1 MIGQQQSHKHEHI
14 NDKVNNDDNTNKIK
28 NQELQITA
36 KFVGVADDGKIQIKL
51 KGIDNVTLNVDERY
65 VNTTGSGGSGGS
77 TVESISSHSKK
88 RSSIKVE
95 KKEKKKKKKTELD
108 KAADAAWGDSD
119 DDDGNDGGGDDDG
132 KEEQDKSNDNIGS
145 EVRIYDASELSIGDE
160 KFHPKHKYKTIEV
173 DQGGSLIRTT
183 EDKSVMCAFG
193 SIECSEEGKIYQW
206 KVQIIEGN
214 DVNLGVIFSET
225 CKKNKKQMWWLADEG
240 YSYWGD
246 DGQIYHS
253 DKYKKYGAKYGA
265 GDVIDVILNLKKYNV
280 SFAKNGEKYGKAFKV
295 NKEKGY
301 RLGVG
306 VSGGGHVLQ
315 LISFTC
321 N

>member
-1 MIGQQQSHKHEHI
+1 MTRENEELTKQVIKYKQESQSLNTVISSLKNEYQQQQKS
-14 NDKVNNDDNTNKIK
+14 TNATITSLQKELEKIK
-28 NQELQITA
+28 E
-36 KFVGVADDGKIQIKL
+36 
-51 KGIDNVTLNVDERY
+51 E
-65 VNTTGSGGSGGS
+65 
-77 TVESISSHSKK
+77 
-88 RSSIKVE
+88 E
-95 KKEKKKKKKTELD
+95 KKESNPFQWDPSKQQKKKKKTELD

-119 DDDGNDGGGDDDG
+119 DDGNDGGDDDG
-132 KEEQDKSNDNIGS
+132 KEATTTTIKEEEEEDGGNDNIGT
-145 EVRIYDASELSIGDE
+145 EVRIYDASELSLGDE

-315 LISFTC
+315 LISFTS

>member
-1 MIGQQQSHKHEHI
+1 MSYY
-14 NDKVNNDDNTNKIK
+14 K

-36 KFVGVADDGKIQIKL
+36 KFVGVADDGKIQIKI
-51 KGIDNVTLNVDERY
+51 KGIDNVVLNVDEKY
-65 VNTTGSGGSGGS
+65 VATGGGPSGTSS
-77 TVESISSHSKK
+77 YSSHSKK
-88 RSSIKVE
+88 RSSIKID
-95 KKEKKKKKKTELD
+95 KKDKKKKKKTELD
-108 KAADAAWGDSD
+108 KAADEAWGSD
-119 DDDGNDGGGDDDG
+119 DDGDEDIKQETIKEEVEEEETNEENDIGGG
-132 KEEQDKSNDNIGS
+132 
-145 EVRIYDASELSIGDE
+145 EVRIYDASELSLGDE
-160 KFHPKHKYKTIEV
+160 KFHPKHKYKTIEIG
-173 DQGGSLIRTT
+173 QGGSLIRTT

-193 SIECSEEGKIYQW
+193 SIECSEEGKTYQW
-206 KVQIIEGN
+206 KIQIIEGN

-315 LISFTC
+315 LISFTS

>member
-1 MIGQQQSHKHEHI
+1 M
-14 NDKVNNDDNTNKIK
+14 
-28 NQELQITA
+28 
-36 KFVGVADDGKIQIKL
+36 GVADDGKIQIKI
-51 KGIDNVTLNVDERY
+51 KGIDNVTLNVDEKY
-65 VNTTGSGGSGGS
+65 VNTGGGGGSS
-77 TVESISSHSKK
+77 VASSKSSHSKK
-88 RSSIKVE
+88 RSSIKID

-108 KAADAAWGDSD
+108 KAADEAWGDSD
-119 DDDGNDGGGDDDG
+119 GDEDAKEPTI
-132 KEEQDKSNDNIGS
+132 KEEVGGQQEEEEQEDNIGDTT
-145 EVRIYDASELSIGDE
+145 EVRVYDASELSLGDE
-160 KFHPKHKYKTIEV
+160 KFHPKHKYKTIEIG
-173 DQGGSLIRTT
+173 QGGSLIRTT

-193 SIECSEEGKIYQW
+193 SIECSEEGKTYQW
-206 KVQIIEGN
+206 KIQIIEGN

-315 LISFTC
+315 LISFTS